1 MESVGGGLRWGRY
14 VRSDLFPLSYSR
26 GFGKS
31 FPTAARICARPLK
44 GCAVHEFSREYCRLF
59 GAPPQRDIRRM
70 RLNQISPR

>member
-1 MESVGGGLRWGRY
+1 MESVEGAYIGNVMSGQIFSPQRLERIWQE
-14 VRSDLFPLSYSR
+14 LS
-26 GFGKS
+26 
-31 FPTAARICARPLK
+31 TAARICARPLK